1 MYNINSVEKFLLN
14 LQDKIC
20 NVLSKEDYN
29 KVFKRDQWN
38 YKGCKGQSCI
48 LKNGKIFEQAGVNY
62 SYVDNV
68 RIPSVAT
75 TYHKKFSDYIFRALG
90 ISIIVHPLNPY
101 VPTSHANIRFFLGE
115 KTGAKSIWW
124 FGGGFDMTPF
134 YAFKEDVVHWH
145 KTAFDICLP
154 FGQFV
159 YNKYKKWCDQ
169 YFYIKHRNEQRGI
182 GGLFF
187 DDLNEPDFDY
197 CFEFAQ
203 AIGNGYLIA
212 YQPIVARR
220 KNLLWSEKERQFQ
233 LYRRGRYVEFNLI
246 YDRGTIFGLRTNG
259 RIESILISMPPL
271 VRWEYNYQFDEDSA
285 EASLYRDF
293 LPIKDWLS

>member
-1 MYNINSVEKFLLN
+1 MCNIDNIRNFLLN
-14 LQDKIC
+14 LQNNIC

-29 KVFKRDQWN
+29 KAFKKDNWSS
-38 YKGCKGQSCI
+38 KSCQGRSCV

-62 SYVDNV
+62 SYVHNCK
-68 RIPSVAT
+68 IPPSAT
-75 TYHKKFSDYIFRALG
+75 LYHKNMSDYSFTALG
-90 ISIIVHPLNPY
+90 ISVIVHPLNPY

-115 KTGAKSIWW
+115 KPGAESIWW

-134 YAFKEDVVHWH
+134 YAFKEDVIHWH

-154 FGQFV
+154 FGKAI
-159 YNKYKKWCDQ
+159 YYKYKHWCDQ
-169 YFYIKHRNEQRGI
+169 YFYIKHRNEQRGV

-187 DDLNEPDFDY
+187 DDLNKPDFDY
-197 CFEFAQ
+197 CFKFAQ
-203 AIGNGYLIA
+203 AIGNGYLRA
-212 YQPIVARR
+212 YQPIVALR
-220 KNLLWSEKERQFQ
+220 KNYLWSEKQRRFQ

-246 YDRGTIFGLRTNG
+246 YDRGTIFGLQTNG

-271 VRWEYNYQFDEDSA
+271 VSWEYDYKYDENSA